1 MNLSRDGTVI
11 NSLQETAEKGPI
23 TTIQFGGAGSM
34 GYANGVG
41 QRRAEAGRDGRD
53 PTPPDSAHLRPTLP
67 ALVVVVEREHPAPAG
82 AAHPLDPQHAAQCLA
97 VHGDAHQVVATRHGR
112 RAAATEAATEPTRS
126 PAAER
131 LGDEA
136 QGAEPSA
143 PAAASAAA
151 PHAGRPQQL
160 AQLTEDARVGRGL
173 AALATFSGKRR
184 ERESA
189 RRLRARR
196 GLPRPFGE
204 ATRRGA
210 EPAATTAAAAP
221 PAPPTTPTAEP
232 EALGEALHVAGEQ
245 RGLDG
250 IELLGV
256 HPRFGEGVEHEG
268 DARHD

>member
-67 ALVVVVEREHPAPAG
+67 ALVVFVEREHP
-82 AAHPLDPQHAAQCLA
+82 
-97 VHGDAHQVVATRHGR
+97 
-112 RAAATEAATEPTRS
+112 AATEAATEPTRS

-189 RRLRARR
+189 RRLR
-196 GLPRPFGE
+196 
-204 ATRRGA
+204 
-210 EPAATTAAAAP
+210 
-221 PAPPTTPTAEP
+221 
-232 EALGEALHVAGEQ
+232 
-245 RGLDG
+245 
-250 IELLGV
+250 
-256 HPRFGEGVEHEG
+256 
-268 DARHD
+268 